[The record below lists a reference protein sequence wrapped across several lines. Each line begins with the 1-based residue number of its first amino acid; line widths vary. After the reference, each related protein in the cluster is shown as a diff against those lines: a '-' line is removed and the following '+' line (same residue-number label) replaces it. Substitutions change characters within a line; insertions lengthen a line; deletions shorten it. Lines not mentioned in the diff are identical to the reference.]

1 MKKLLCILL
10 SILMLLPM
18 CVTASAQS
26 GDAHDASECG
36 SLPIIIV
43 RGMDFSNILLE
54 RENGSSENAV
64 KLDFKT
70 IAPFAVKAVFNLIKG
85 DKDGAIENVID
96 GSYEVLKY
104 NSMDSAGEPLYSTGV
119 VEYPE
124 SADSYPSLYDGYDYE
139 DGMIHTFIESSPA
152 GHVYYIHYDWRLDP
166 FAVADQINDA
176 VNKAAAET
184 GHDKV
189 KIICASMGG
198 IMTLG
203 YLTKYGYE
211 KVERCL
217 FMSSTLFGAQV
228 ASDMLTG
235 RIKFTPETVYNYA
248 CNMTSDSFILSR
260 LVKTLY
266 KAGLFGSLMNVTDYI
281 VDNYKDEVYDRLFI
295 PVFGH
300 MPVLWGLVQG
310 EDYEEAVNYILGGRT
325 DENEQ
330 FLERIDALQDM
341 MAGRNELLN
350 NMIADGVKI
359 AVVSHYNQ
367 PLIPVYESADF
378 NSDAILETY
387 QTSGYATA
395 AKFGETL
402 GDDYVPENEKYLSPD
417 RVVDLSTAVLP
428 EYTYII
434 KNAPHVACS
443 YGTQYSDFAMYL
455 MTAEGDFKAGANEKY
470 PQFMI
475 SDKTKQTLKAFD

>member
-1 MKKLLCILL
+1 MKRFLSVILCILM
-10 SILMLLPM
+10 ILPM
-18 CVTASAQS
+18 SVTAFAQTDGS
-26 GDAHDASECG
+26 VAGDECG
-36 SLPIIIV
+36 ELPIIIV
-43 RGMDFSNILLE
+43 RGMDFLNILMNP
-54 RENGSSENAV
+54 ENGGGESAV
-64 KLDFKT
+64 KLDAKT
-70 IAPFAVKAVFNLIKG
+70 IAPFALKAVFNLAKG
-85 DKDGAIENVID
+85 DKDSAIENVID
-96 GSYEVLKY
+96 VAYEVLKY
-104 NSMDSAGEPLYSTGV
+104 NSMDVSGDPVYDTGV
-119 VEYPE
+119 IEYPE
-124 SADSYPSLYDGYDYE
+124 SADSYPSFYDGYAYE
-139 DGMIHTFIESSPA
+139 DGMIHTLIESLPA
-152 GHVYYIHYDWRLDP
+152 GHVYYVHYDWRLDP
-166 FAVADQINDA
+166 FVVADQINDA
-176 VNKAAAET
+176 VNKALAST

-235 RIKFTPETVYNYA
+235 RIKFTPETVYNYVY
-248 CNMTSDSFILSR
+248 NMVSDSFIFSR
-260 LVKTLY
+260 LVKSLY
-266 KAGLFGSLMNVTDYI
+266 KAGLFDSLMNITDYI
-281 VDNYKDEVYDRLFI
+281 VDNYKEEVYDRLFI

-325 DENEQ
+325 DDNAQ
-330 FLERIDALQDM
+330 FLERTDALQDM
-341 MAGRNELLN
+341 MANRNGLLN
-350 NMIADGVKI
+350 DMIADGVKI
-359 AVVSHYNQ
+359 AIVSHYNQ

-378 NSDAILETY
+378 NSDSILETY

-402 GDDYVPENEKYLSPD
+402 GDDYVPGNEKYLSPD
-417 RVVDLSTAVLP
+417 RVIDLSTAVLP

-443 YGTQYSDFAMYL
+443 YGTQYSDFMMYL
-455 MTAEGDFKAGANEKY
+455 MTAEGDFKAGANERY

-475 SDKTKQTLKAFD
+475 SDKTKQTLTAFE